1 MLRYITSGESHGK
14 CLTAI
19 IEGIPSNVK
28 LNIDEINLEMK
39 KRQSGYGRGGRMKI
53 ESDKVEILSGVRG
66 GVTIGSPIS
75 IQIAN
80 KDYENWTKYM
90 DPVGNIDNDSKKVS
104 HVRPGHA
111 DLVGTLKYDFDDAR
125 NVLERSSARETAS
138 RVAVG
143 AICKQLLK
151 KFNIEFISHVTQ
163 IGEAKID
170 DIKDFEY
177 IKDNVDISPVRCIDK
192 NIEKLMINEIDKAKE
207 NKDTLGG
214 VIEVRVKNVPPG
226 LGSYVHFD
234 KKIDAHLAMNLMGI
248 QAIKGVE
255 IGIGFDVSS
264 SMGSEVMDEIY
275 YDEDCGIH
283 RKTNRLGGI
292 EGGMTTG
299 DDIIIRCAM
308 KPIPTLYKPLN
319 SINIDTLENYKATVE
334 RSDTCAVPA
343 CSVVCENVVAFVI
356 LQFFLEKFGK
366 DNIKDIK
373 RNYDSYIERLGERG
387 WKNL

>member
-14 CLTAI
+14 CLITI
-19 IEGIPSNVK
+19 IEGIPSNAK

-75 IQIAN
+75 IQIIN
-80 KDYENWTKYM
+80 KDYENWIKYM
-90 DPVGNIDNDSKKVS
+90 NTIGDIDIESKKVS

-111 DLVGTLKYDFDDAR
+111 DLVGTLKYDFNDAR

-138 RVAVG
+138 RVAIG

-151 KFNIEFISHVTQ
+151 NFNIEFTSHVTQ
-163 IGEAKID
+163 IGEAKIN

-255 IGIGFDVSS
+255 IGIGFDVAS

-275 YDEDCGIH
+275 YDEDRGIH

-366 DNIKDIK
+366 DNIKDIRK
-373 RNYDSYIERLGERG
+373 NYDSYIERLGERG

>member
-14 CLTAI
+14 CLTTI
-19 IEGIPSNVK
+19 IEGIPSNAK

-75 IQIAN
+75 IQIIN
-80 KDYENWTKYM
+80 KDYENWIKYM
-90 DPVGNIDNDSKKVS
+90 NTIGDIDIESKKVR

-111 DLVGTLKYDFDDAR
+111 DLVGTLKYDFNDAR

-138 RVAVG
+138 RVAIG

-151 KFNIEFISHVTQ
+151 NFNIELTSHVTQ
-163 IGEAKID
+163 IGEAKIN
-170 DIKDFEY
+170 DIKNFEY

-207 NKDTLGG
+207 NRDTLGG

-255 IGIGFDVSS
+255 IGIGFDVAS
-264 SMGSEVMDEIY
+264 SMGSDVMDEIY
-275 YDEDCGIH
+275 YDKDSGIH

-366 DNIKDIK
+366 DNMKDIRK
-373 RNYDSYIERLGERG
+373 NYDSYIERLEERG